1 MLICEEGVNG
11 VSVLVVIIV
20 VIIIINISRRKS
32 DYLLLLLLF
41 LYDNIRLLCVIVSV
55 RNIIIISVSSLTV
68 IIV

>member
-1 MLICEEGVNG
+1 MFICEEGVNG
-11 VSVLVVIIV
+11 MSVLVVIIV
-20 VIIIINISRRKS
+20 VIIINISRRKR

-41 LYDNIRLLCVIVSV
+41 LYDNIRLLCVIISV